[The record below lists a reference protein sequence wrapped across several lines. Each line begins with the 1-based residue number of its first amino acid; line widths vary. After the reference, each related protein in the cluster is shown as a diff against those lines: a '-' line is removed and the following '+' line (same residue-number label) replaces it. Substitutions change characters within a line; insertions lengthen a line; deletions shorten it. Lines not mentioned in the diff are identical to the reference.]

1 LFTCRKT
8 LSETEG
14 FFVSAVT
21 NLFLNLHRKKIPL
34 SVVKTYELEKQNV
47 IAAKISDYAQLSKF
61 RLSLTVVFSAA
72 AGYLLGYQ
80 GQVNWVN
87 FFLVLSGGMLVTAA
101 SNGFNQVI
109 ERNSDALMKRTSGR
123 PLPAGRMSVNE
134 ALFVSTFMALL
145 GVVPLYIFVNHLTGL
160 LSLLSLLLYTL
171 AYTPL
176 KKITPFAVFVGAVPG
191 AMPPLIGWVAATG
204 SIVPAAIALYV
215 LQFIWQ
221 FPHFWAIAWVMD
233 EDYKR
238 AGFKLLPSHDGKGKR
253 SAFQT
258 MVYTLSLIPL
268 SFMPMIYGTGNIFS
282 TVLLII
288 CGIAFS
294 YQAVQLYRQCTD
306 EAAKRLMFGSFFY
319 LPLIQIALL
328 IGKMI

>member
-1 LFTCRKT
+1 MPQI
-8 LSETEG
+8 SH
-14 FFVSAVT
+14 
-21 NLFLNLHRKKIPL
+21 LFLNLQRKIFPLSDVKSIPL
-34 SVVKTYELEKQNV
+34 ESQSRML
-47 IAAKISDYAQLSKF
+47 AKVADYAQLSKL
-61 RLSLTVVFSAA
+61 RLSLLVVFSAA
-72 AGYLLGYQ
+72 IGYLLGFN

-101 SNGFNQVI
+101 SNGFNQII
-109 ERNSDALMKRTSGR
+109 ERKTDALMSRTSVR

-145 GVVPLYIFVNHLTGL
+145 GVVPLYIFVNHLTGI
-160 LSLLSLLLYTL
+160 LSLVSLLLYTL

-176 KKITPFAVFVGAVPG
+176 KKITPLAVFVGAIPG

-204 SIVPAAIALYV
+204 TIVPAALSLYV

-221 FPHFWAIAWVMD
+221 FPHFWAIAWVLD
-233 EDYKR
+233 EDYQK
-238 AGFKLLPSHDGKGKR
+238 AGFKMLPSPDGKGKR

-258 MVYTLSLIPL
+258 LVYTMSLIPL
-268 SFMPMIYGTGNIFS
+268 SFLPMIYGIGNIFS
-282 TVLLII
+282 TVILIV

-294 YQAVQLYRQCTD
+294 IQALKLYRKGSD
-306 EAAKRLMFGSFFY
+306 DAARRLMFGSFFY

-328 IGKMI
+328 IGKMF